1 MFSSLR
7 VVPLAGLLLLSV
19 MSVACGST
27 ASSAPPP
34 RVAAPVA
41 PDGGLPPP
49 ASAKTKGLF
58 VPSDTGLGAQPTGS
72 GPSTGT
78 EGRSMA
84 PTLGNPGN

>member
-1 MFSSLR
+1 MSSSLR
-7 VVPLAGLLLLSV
+7 VVRLAGVLLLSV
-19 MSVACGST
+19 MTGACGST

-34 RVAAPVA
+34 RAAAPVA

-49 ASAKTKGLF
+49 AAPKTKGVF

-78 EGRSMA
+78 EGRSMG
-84 PTLGNPGN
+84 PTLGSPGN